1 MVQSVYNERAGALLD
16 QLRVAQERKDL
27 IKNDLSST
35 YASPDALSKANAV
48 DQFGDLLGGA
58 MDSVKEL
65 QNTSKVLKESYER
78 GEDIPLTNVVLATQK
93 ASLGFEATLQIRNKL
108 IKAYDDIMNMPV

>member
-1 MVQSVYNERAGALLD
+1 MVHSVYNERAGALLE
-16 QLRVAQERKDL
+16 QLRASQERNDL
-27 IKNDLSST
+27 IKNDLSSSVT
-35 YASPDALSKANAV
+35 STAVPKANAV

-58 MDSVKEL
+58 LDSVKEL

-78 GEDIPLTNVVLATQK
+78 GEDIPLTSVVLATQK

-108 IKAYDDIMNMPV
+108 IRAYDDIMNMPV

>member
-1 MVQSVYNERAGALLD
+1 MVHSVYNERAGALLA
-16 QLRVAQERKDL
+16 QLRANQEREDL

-35 YASPDALSKANAV
+35 YSSHNANNKANAV

-58 MDSVKEL
+58 LDSVKEL

-78 GEDIPLTNVVLATQK
+78 GEDIPLTSVVLATQK

-108 IKAYDDIMNMPV
+108 VKAYDDIMNMPV

>member
-1 MVQSVYNERAGALLD
+1 MVQSVYNERAAALLD
-16 QLRVAQERKDL
+16 QLRANQDRRDL
-27 IKNDLSST
+27 IKQDLASAQASSNAT
-35 YASPDALSKANAV
+35 NKANAV

-58 MDSVKEL
+58 LDSVKEL

-78 GEDIPLTNVVLATQK
+78 GEDIPLTSVVLATQK

>member
-1 MVQSVYNERAGALLD
+1 MVQSVYNERAAALLD
-16 QLRVAQERKDL
+16 QLRANQDRKDL
-27 IKNDLSST
+27 IKQDLASGHASSNAT
-35 YASPDALSKANAV
+35 NKANAV

-58 MDSVKEL
+58 LDSVKEL

-78 GEDIPLTNVVLATQK
+78 GEDIPLTSVVLATQK

>member
-65 QNTSKVLKESYER
+65 QNTSKVLKDSYER

-93 ASLGFEATLQIRNKL
+93 ASLGLEATLQIRNKL

>member
-1 MVQSVYNERAGALLD
+1 MVHSVYNEKAGALLQ
-16 QLRVAQERKDL
+16 QLRANQERNDL

-35 YASPDALSKANAV
+35 FPSSGTLPKANAV

-78 GEDIPLTNVVLATQK
+78 GEDIPLTSVVLATQK

>member
-65 QNTSKVLKESYER
+65 QNTSKVLKDSYER

-93 ASLGFEATLQIRNKL
+93 ASLGFEATLQIRTKL

>member
-1 MVQSVYNERAGALLD
+1 MLE
-16 QLRVAQERKDL
+16 QLRASQERNDL
-27 IKNDLSST
+27 IKGDLSSSIT
-35 YASPDALSKANAV
+35 SANQVNKTNAL

-58 MDSVKEL
+58 LDSVKEA

-78 GEDIPLTNVVLATQK
+78 GEDIPLTSVVLATQK

-108 IKAYDDIMNMPV
+108 LRAYDDIMNMPV